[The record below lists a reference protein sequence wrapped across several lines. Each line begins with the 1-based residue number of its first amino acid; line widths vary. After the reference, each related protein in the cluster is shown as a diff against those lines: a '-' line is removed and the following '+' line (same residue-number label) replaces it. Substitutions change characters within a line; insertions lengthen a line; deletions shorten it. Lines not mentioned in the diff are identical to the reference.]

1 MRRGLR
7 AELAPAHLFPGD
19 LAVTLE
25 MRPGAQPVEQRPPDA
40 DLPEIPTTGMPLEAM
55 GEKMTR
61 LADRIEAMPL
71 EETVARLNGLIES
84 AKRLVENPA
93 LARLLTNLAEGSSSL
108 VPAAKQLDPTLHEV
122 RAMGGRAGELM
133 QETQKLMEDL
143 QPLAADVTRTLD
155 QIDDTARSMRLLA
168 DMLERQPQAILR
180 GKGQ

>member
-1 MRRGLR
+1 
-7 AELAPAHLFPGD
+7 
-19 LAVTLE
+19 
-25 MRPGAQPVEQRPPDA
+25 
-40 DLPEIPTTGMPLEAM
+40 
-55 GEKMTR
+55 
-61 LADRIEAMPL
+61 
-71 EETVARLNGLIES
+71 VARLNGLIES